1 MDKKKTRSKIEQ
13 YIDSRIWNASLKEP
27 KIIITTSQILHEIE
41 WHYLKKKKMSDDP
54 DFQRQLTMYIHASR
68 LRSRNSWAKYM
79 KRSGAWA
86 LMLGTDSINIL
97 ELIRSGQVKT
107 LSDVKRIR
115 DVLKILGHIPEYE

>member
-1 MDKKKTRSKIEQ
+1 
-13 YIDSRIWNASLKEP
+13 
-27 KIIITTSQILHEIE
+27 
-41 WHYLKKKKMSDDP
+41 
-54 DFQRQLTMYIHASR
+54 
-68 LRSRNSWAKYM
+68 M